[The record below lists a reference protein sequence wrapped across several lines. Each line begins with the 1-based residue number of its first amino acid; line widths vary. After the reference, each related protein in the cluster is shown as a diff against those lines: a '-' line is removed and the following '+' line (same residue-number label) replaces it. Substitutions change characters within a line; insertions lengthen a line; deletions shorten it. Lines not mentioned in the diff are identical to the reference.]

1 VKYKPAL
8 DGLRT
13 VAIHNNLAFDVGANT
28 GQDTE
33 ALLARGFRVV
43 AIEANPKLCADLRAR
58 FTDKIN
64 DGRLVIVDKAISG
77 RKRVTF
83 YVNSADSGWGTTL
96 ASYAA
101 RGETLAGTIEK
112 IEVETTTL
120 TEIIREHGSPRYLK
134 VDIEGADLLC
144 LLNLFDAEAPPFVS
158 IERPRDF
165 GEQMFAF
172 ELLRRLGYTRFQ
184 LVDQRKVPKQRHPTL
199 AFQPGDS
206 GLFGDEL
213 PGEAWMGI
221 AGALAF
227 SCWIDFRAG
236 ITRLIRKIP
245 LLRRFSFGGRWF
257 DIHAARSS

>member
-1 VKYKPAL
+1 MI
-8 DGLRT
+8 D
-13 VAIHNNLAFDVGANT
+13 NNLTFDIGANT

-33 ALLARGFRVV
+33 KLLARDLRVV
-43 AIEANPKLCADLRAR
+43 AVEANPKLCAGLRAR
-58 FTDKIN
+58 FSDEI
-64 DGRLVIVDKAISG
+64 DAGRLVSIDKAISG
-77 RKRVTF
+77 RKTVTF

-96 ASYAA
+96 ASYAE
-101 RGETLAGTIEK
+101 RGQKLTGTIQK
-112 IEVETTTL
+112 MEVETTTL

-199 AFQPGDS
+199 TFQPGDS

-221 AGALAF
+221 ASALAF

-236 ITRLIRKIP
+236 ITRLLRKIP